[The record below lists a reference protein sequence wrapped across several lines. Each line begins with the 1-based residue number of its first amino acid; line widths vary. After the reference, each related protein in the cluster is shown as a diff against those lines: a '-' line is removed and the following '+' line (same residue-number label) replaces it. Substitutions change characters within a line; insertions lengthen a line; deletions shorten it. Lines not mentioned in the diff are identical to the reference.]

1 MKLSLNIDGQV
12 METDFR
18 ANNTRAAI
26 TIDGRE
32 YAAEVSYPEPG
43 LYVIL
48 LGGRVFR
55 CTIDRMP
62 GGSTEVIV
70 NGRRRTI
77 EVRDP
82 KRTGARSGSAVGAG
96 GRAVLTAPMPGK
108 IVRVLRAVGDEVEAE
123 AGLLVVE
130 AMKMQN
136 EIQSPKAGRVAEIR
150 VEEGQTVNAGDVL
163 AIIE

>member
-1 MKLSLNIDGQV
+1 MRLLFDIDGASIDA
-12 METDFR
+12 EFS
-18 ANNTRAAI
+18 AAPSGAEL
-26 TIDGRE
+26 TIDGRR
-32 YAAEVSYPEPG
+32 YSAEVSEPEPG

-48 LGGRVFR
+48 IGGRVFR
-55 CTIDRMP
+55 CTIDRTP
-62 GGSTEVIV
+62 DGSTEVIV

-82 KRTGARSGSAVGAG
+82 KRTGARSGSAAGAG

-108 IVRVLRAVGDEVEAE
+108 IVRVLRAVGDEIEAE

-136 EIQSPKAGRVAEIR
+136 EVRSPKAGRVAEIR

-163 AIIE
+163 AIVE